1 MPYHASNCY
10 ELICITKVTQNR
22 QPQVTK
28 KGAKLILSGVMPFE
42 LKNKADNTIL
52 HSNDLSG
59 DDFNSNKLVE
69 NTMHI
74 NLPFADAK
82 MQQWY
87 FDGIRLGYSN
97 WQYKNQVEMNWKG
110 DLDMVTLYF
119 NLKGKTVISNEHYK
133 NPFVLGKY
141 QHNLFYSQTG
151 EGTLTN
157 DELEVNTFMIQ
168 FTKDAFLRLTE
179 DANEALKRF
188 GGNVIEGKTI
198 ALCDES
204 LFMDMNMLNTINAI
218 VNCKYQE
225 SLKKMFL
232 LSKSIELLVLQAEA
246 YNCFQTSPQKYLKTE
261 YDKER
266 IIYAREY
273 LVSHLDMPPS
283 LSELARAAGINEY
296 KLKRGFK
303 ETFGNTVFGYLSDT
317 RLELAKTE
325 LLGKTKSASE
335 LAFELGYSSV
345 QHFSNAFK
353 KKFGVSPR
361 ELNKRD

>member
-1 MPYHASNCY
+1 
-10 ELICITKVTQNR
+10 
-22 QPQVTK
+22 
-28 KGAKLILSGVMPFE
+28 MPFE

-52 HSNDLSG
+52 HSNNLKGS
-59 DDFNSNKLVE
+59 DFNSNKLVE

-87 FDGIRLGYSN
+87 FDGIRMGYSN
-97 WQYKNQVEMNWKG
+97 WHYKHNVEMEWKG

-119 NLKGKTVISNEHYK
+119 NMKGKTTIGNKHFQK
-133 NPFVLGKY
+133 PFELGKY
-141 QHNLFYSQTG
+141 QHNLFYSQNG
-151 EGTLTN
+151 EGTLKN
-157 DELEVNTFMIQ
+157 DDLHVNTFMIQ
-168 FTKDAFLRLTE
+168 FNPDAFLRLTQ
-179 DANEALKRF
+179 DANDILKRF
-188 GGNVIEGKTI
+188 GDDVINGKTV
-198 ALCDES
+198 ALSEDS
-204 LFMDMNMLNTINAI
+204 LYMDVNMISAINAI
-218 VNCKYQE
+218 VGCKYQE

-246 YNCFQTSPQKYLKTE
+246 YNKLHNNTNKYLKTE

-273 LVSHLDMPPS
+273 LISHLDMPPG
-283 LSELARAAGINEY
+283 LSELAKVAGINEY

-303 ETFGNTVFGYLSDT
+303 ETFGNTVFGYLADT
-317 RLELAKTE
+317 RLELAKTD
-325 LLGKTKSASE
+325 LLDRKKSASE
-335 LAFELGYSSV
+335 IAFELGYSSL

-361 ELNKRD
+361 ELNKPAG